1 MTIGWSLSS
10 SLRWIGSNG
19 RNRTC
24 NAHIECEISESHGIN
39 WQAKLAHPSVL
50 YWYISEFEF
59 WNTRDTHVY
68 TLNRRTVCNGVATG
82 FLSASRMIYCRHE
95 QAPRNLR
102 TLFPASLHPSA
113 FDVISRNVQT
123 VARSCNVDATK
134 GTIRLP
140 FMASYIRSGSWFALI
155 IPQSW

>member
-1 MTIGWSLSS
+1 MLEFFRIQWDESALIGEMVPSMRRPNARYRKAMELIDKRSS
-10 SLRWIGSNG
+10 P
-19 RNRTC
+19 T
-24 NAHIECEISESHGIN
+24 
-39 WQAKLAHPSVL
+39 SVL

-59 WNTRDTHVY
+59 WNTRNTHVY

-82 FLSASRMIYCRHE
+82 FLSACRMIYCRHE

-102 TLFPASLHPSA
+102 TLFPASLRPPA

-123 VARSCNVDATK
+123 VAWSCNVDATK

-140 FMASYIRSGSWFALI
+140 FVASYIHSGSWFAVI

>member
-1 MTIGWSLSS
+1 MLSMRIPNARYRKAMELIDKRS
-10 SLRWIGSNG
+10 SPTSPCR
-19 RNRTC
+19 
-24 NAHIECEISESHGIN
+24 
-39 WQAKLAHPSVL
+39 
-50 YWYISEFEF
+50 YIPEFEF

-102 TLFPASLHPSA
+102 TLFPASLRPPA

-140 FMASYIRSGSWFALI
+140 FMASHIRSHIRARGSW
-155 IPQSW
+155 